1 MKIYC
6 GVPGSEKL
14 PPAYRRAVNIRH
26 ELGRAVGL
34 YGIGD
39 RLPAVLRTLA
49 EGKAAYSAIGRKIPR
64 PTQINRTDWERILKD
79 LVQRF
84 NVKPFCDPISDTYN
98 DSPEQLTLTAA

>member
-26 ELGRAVGL
+26 ELSRAVGL

-49 EGKAAYSAIGRKIPR
+49 EGKAAYSAIGLNVTR
-64 PTQINRTDWERILKD
+64 PTQINREDWDRILKD

-84 NVKPFCDPISDTYN
+84 NVKPFGDPNAESC
-98 DSPEQLTLTAA
+98 SGEQNNKSQTAA